1 MRIIILVG
9 IGSFLGGICR
19 YLITRYVQI
28 RILSDFPLGTMLVNV
43 GGSFLIG
50 IVFGLASKFSLGPEW
65 RFFLMT
71 GVIGGFTTFSSYSL
85 EIVNLIRGNQFGLAM
100 IYLTTSVLL
109 SVPFT
114 ILGLYLSR

>member
-9 IGSFLGGICR
+9 LGSFLGGIFR
-19 YLITRYVQI
+19 YLLTQYVQT
-28 RILSDFPLGTMLVNV
+28 RVLSEFPLGTLLVNIT
-43 GGSFLIG
+43 GSFLIG
-50 IVFGLASKFSLGPEW
+50 IVFGLAGKFSIGPEW

-85 EIVNLIRGNQFGLAM
+85 EIVNLMRGNQPALAM
-100 IYLTTSVLL
+100 LYLTGSILL

-114 ILGLYLSR
+114 FLGLFLSR